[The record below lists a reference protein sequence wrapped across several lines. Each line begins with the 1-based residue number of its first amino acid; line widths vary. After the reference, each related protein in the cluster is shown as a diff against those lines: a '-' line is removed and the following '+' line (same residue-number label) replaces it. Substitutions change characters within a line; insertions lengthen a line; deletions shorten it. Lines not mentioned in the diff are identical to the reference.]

1 MKKMLLGFTLLAV
14 AGSAMADG
22 YYHGHGGGYYRTGGN
37 WVAPA
42 IIGGIV
48 GYEMGRPR
56 YVYEAPPV
64 VVQQP
69 VIIQQPQ
76 VIYQQAPAQQRQVCK
91 TDYIII
97 NNIQRTA
104 QTCWFE

>member
-1 MKKMLLGFTLLAV
+1 MELTMKKLILSLSLLAV
-14 AGSAMADG
+14 AGNVMADG
-22 YYHGHGGGYYRTGGN
+22 YHHGGGR
-37 WVAPA
+37 WVAPL
-42 IIGGIV
+42 IIGGVV
-48 GYEMGRPR
+48 GYELGRPR

-76 VIYQQAPAQQRQVCK
+76 VIYQQAPVQQKQVCK

-104 QTCWFE
+104 QICWFE

>member
-1 MKKMLLGFTLLAV
+1 MKKIVLGIIFLAV
-14 AGSAMADG
+14 AGSAMAQH
-22 YYHGHGGGYYRTGGN
+22 HGHGGYGN
-37 WVAPA
+37 GRWIAPL
-42 IIGGIV
+42 IIGGVV
-48 GYEMGRPR
+48 GYELGRPR

-76 VIYQQAPAQQRQVCK
+76 VIYQQAPVQQRQICK